1 MTKRTF
7 LMLIGL
13 LSAAAVLAQPSN
25 DSLNMSKVAH
35 YPVTQWGPLG
45 ASPFNNDI
53 WGYRDSANNKEYALV
68 GNRKGV
74 LVVDVTNP
82 SLGLVNKLWVPGVL
96 SVWRDIKTWGNFAY
110 AVHDHPTGTTET
122 NGLMIINLDSLTY
135 KYVRLPVPLSNGGVD
150 TLRRAHNLWIDE
162 EGKLYAFGS
171 NAGGGGAVIVDVAS
185 DPWNPVVIG
194 NYSTYYLHDG
204 FARNDTLY
212 GAALWED
219 IQVIGVALPSQ
230 PVTFGSFD
238 SPDHF
243 AHNCWLSDDGN
254 TLYTT
259 DEVANGYIAAYDV
272 NDLSNVDELFRHKVQ
287 PGTGLIP
294 HNAHVDGDHLVTSY
308 YTFGCHVLD
317 VEFPE
322 LPVLAAYYDTS
333 PQYSGTGYNGAW
345 GAYPYLPS
353 GRVLVNDIETGLW
366 VLEADYPSVS
376 RAEIQLLIRF
386 GGVGGTAMF
395 DTTTAMMY
403 GVEYVY
409 WHNQGDTLWPDAT
422 GKITIAQTGSIQD
435 SLVWPSTVSPPF
447 IYTESRSYSLGS
459 GSFVRDTLYAD
470 VYFSVPEA
478 EALWTVSQS
487 DRGWMLTAPADA
499 DRNWT
504 LLGMDGRSIS
514 SGTLYDR
521 QLDLPYPS
529 ASGLYVLETSDAQG
543 RRRTQKLL
551 RP

>member
-1 MTKRTF
+1 MNQRIF
-7 LMLIGL
+7 AAFSL
-13 LSAAAVLAQPSN
+13 LVAAVTAWAQPSN
-25 DSLNMSKVAH
+25 DSLNLQRVGH
-35 YPVTQWGPLG
+35 YPVSQWGPLA
-45 ASPFNNDI
+45 ASPFCNDV
-53 WGYRDSANNKEYALV
+53 WGYYDSATAKEFALV
-68 GNRKGV
+68 GNRNGT
-74 LVVDVTNP
+74 LVADVTNP
-82 SLGLVNKLWVPGVL
+82 AAVTNSLWVPGAN
-96 SVWRDIKTWGNFAY
+96 SIWRDIKTWSHYAY
-110 AVHDHPTGTTET
+110 AVHDVPAGNSAS
-122 NGLMIINLDSLTY
+122 NGLLIINLDSMTH
-135 KYVRLPVPLSNGGVD
+135 KFVRLPVPMPGGATD

-171 NAGGGGAVIVDVAS
+171 NVGVGGAVIVDVAA
-185 DPWNPVVIG
+185 DPWNPSVLGVY
-194 NYSTYYLHDG
+194 NTYYLHDG
-204 FARNDTLY
+204 FARHDTLY

-219 IQVIGVALPSQ
+219 IQVVGVALPSQ
-230 PVTFGSFD
+230 PVTFASFD

-259 DEVANGYIAAYDV
+259 DEVANGFVAAYNV

-294 HNAHVDGDHLVTSY
+294 HNAHVDGNHLVTSY

-322 LPVLAAYYDTS
+322 LPVLVAYYDTS
-333 PQYSGTGYNGAW
+333 PQFSGTGYNGAW

-353 GRVLVNDIETGLW
+353 GNILVSDIETGLW
-366 VLEADYPSVS
+366 VLNPEYPSVS

-395 DTTTAMMY
+395 DTSSAMMY

-422 GKITIAQTGSIQD
+422 GKITIAQTGALQD
-435 SLVWPSTVSPPF
+435 SLVWPSTVSPPYIF
-447 IYTESRSYSLGS
+447 TESRSYALGS

-470 VYFSVPEA
+470 VYFSVPET
-478 EALWTVSQS
+478 EAFWTVAQT
-487 DRGWMLTAPADA
+487 DRGWELTSAQSESAQWTLTA
-499 DRNWT
+499 
-504 LLGMDGRSIS
+504 LDGRTVAQGRAEGGRLTLDYPAS
-514 SGTLYDR
+514 SGI
-521 QLDLPYPS
+521 
-529 ASGLYVLETSDAQG
+529 YVLETVTGQG
-543 RRRTQKLL
+543 QRSSQKLL

>member
-1 MTKRTF
+1 MV
-7 LMLIGL
+7 
-13 LSAAAVLAQPSN
+13 AAVTAWAQPSN
-25 DSLNMSKVAH
+25 DSLNLQRVGH
-35 YPVTQWGPLG
+35 YPVSQWGPLA
-45 ASPFNNDI
+45 ASPFCNDV
-53 WGYRDSANNKEYALV
+53 WGYYDSATAKEFALV
-68 GNRKGV
+68 GNRNGT
-74 LVVDVTNP
+74 LVADVTNP
-82 SLGLVNKLWVPGVL
+82 AAVTNSLWVPGAN
-96 SVWRDIKTWGNFAY
+96 SIWRDIKTWSHYAY
-110 AVHDHPTGTTET
+110 AVHDVPAGNSAS
-122 NGLMIINLDSLTY
+122 NGLLIINLDSMTH
-135 KYVRLPVPLSNGGVD
+135 KFVRLSVPMPGGATD

-171 NAGGGGAVIVDVAS
+171 NVGVGGAVIVDVAT
-185 DPWNPVVIG
+185 DPWNPSVLGVY
-194 NYSTYYLHDG
+194 NTYYLHDG
-204 FARNDTLY
+204 FARHDTLY

-219 IQVIGVALPSQ
+219 IQVVGVALPSQ
-230 PVTFGSFD
+230 PVTFASFD

-259 DEVANGYIAAYDV
+259 DEVANGFVAAYNV

-294 HNAHVDGDHLVTSY
+294 HNAHVDGNHLVTSY

-322 LPVLAAYYDTS
+322 LPVLVAYYDTS
-333 PQYSGTGYNGAW
+333 PQFSGTGYNGAW

-353 GRVLVNDIETGLW
+353 GNILVSDIETGLW
-366 VLEADYPSVS
+366 VLDPEYPSVS

-395 DTTTAMMY
+395 DTSSAMMY

-422 GKITIAQTGSIQD
+422 GKITIAQTGALQD
-435 SLVWPSTVSPPF
+435 SLVWPSTVSPVYF
-447 IYTESRSYSLGS
+447 ITESKSYNLGS
-459 GSFVRDTLYAD
+459 GAFVRDTLYAD
-470 VYFSVPEA
+470 IYWSVPEA
-478 EALWTVSQS
+478 EALWNVSQS
-487 DRGWMLTAPADA
+487 DRGWMLTAPTDA

-514 SGTLYDR
+514 SGTLHDR
-521 QLDLPYPS
+521 YLDLPYPT
-529 ASGLYVLETSDAQG
+529 ASGLYVLETTDAQG
-543 RRRTQKLL
+543 RRWTQKLL
-551 RP
+551 KP